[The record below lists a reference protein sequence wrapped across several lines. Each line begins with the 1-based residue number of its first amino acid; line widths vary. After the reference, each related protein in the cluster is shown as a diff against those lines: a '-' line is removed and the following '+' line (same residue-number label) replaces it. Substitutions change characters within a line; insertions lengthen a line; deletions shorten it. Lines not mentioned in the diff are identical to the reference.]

1 LSGDRNFAEDLAI
14 VGGLGRLGDTPVVVL
29 GHEKGNSTESR
40 LQRNFGMAR
49 PEGYRKAA
57 RLMKLADKFDLP
69 IITFIDT
76 PGAYPGKG
84 AEERGQAEAIARS
97 TQTCL
102 EVSVPIISIII
113 GEGGSGGAIAMASAN
128 TLIMLEHSIYSVI
141 SPEGCASILWKN
153 SDKMRE
159 AADALKLTAQ
169 HLKEIGVVD
178 RVVKEPLGGA
188 HRDKKKSIEEVKK
201 VLIEEIKAFKKIDR
215 QKIKKLRSE
224 KYINMGSLSNL

>member
-1 LSGDRNFAEDLAI
+1 
-14 VGGLGRLGDTPVVVL
+14 
-29 GHEKGNSTESR
+29 
-40 LQRNFGMAR
+40 
-49 PEGYRKAA
+49 
-57 RLMKLADKFDLP
+57 
-69 IITFIDT
+69 
-76 PGAYPGKG
+76 
-84 AEERGQAEAIARS
+84 
-97 TQTCL
+97 
-102 EVSVPIISIII
+102 
-113 GEGGSGGAIAMASAN
+113 MASAN

-188 HRDKKKSIEEVKK
+188 HRDKKKSIEEVNK

-215 QKIKKLRSE
+215 RKIKKLRSE